1 MRRADISIE
10 TQGKIQKAKIEYD
23 DRKMT
28 LIFKSDHITSKAY
41 QSDDLYC
48 SFALLRADYPDVKFL
63 CKGAKINVFPSRMSS
78 QMSSGMVAYEM
89 RMGWT
94 AENDDMVR
102 IFDYEDTDITS
113 DYREQ
118 KEFYKRWINSFRDN
132 MPEQTGDLS
141 ITDSNITPIK

>member
-1 MRRADISIE
+1 MRQVVISIE
-10 TQGKIQKAKIEYD
+10 THGKIQKAKIEYD

-28 LIFKSDHITSKAY
+28 LNFKSDHITSKTY
-41 QSDDLYC
+41 KSDDIYC
-48 SFALLRADYPDVKFL
+48 CLALLRADYPDIKFL

-94 AENDDMVR
+94 AENEDRVR

-118 KEFYKRWINSFRDN
+118 KEFYKRWINSFQDN

-141 ITDSNITPIK
+141 ITDINITPIK